1 MERCKDVFDMSGC
14 RNLCDFVQK
23 NFKCSE
29 REAHI
34 LISKINFFKRVEDG
48 AEMLSF
54 VLENLKDKDLRWKKI
69 NFDKVDLD
77 FLAFLDELKT
87 EAILDGYEWTTDRLY
102 DSVIDALETAYDSY
116 LLSKEEF

>member
-1 MERCKDVFDMSGC
+1 MEIYKDVFDMSGC
-14 RNLCDFVQK
+14 RNLYDFVQK

-34 LISKINFFKRVEDG
+34 LISKIDFFERVESG

-69 NFDKVDLD
+69 DLDKIDLD
-77 FLAFLDELKT
+77 FLTFLDELKT

-102 DSVIDALETAYDSY
+102 DSVIDALETATATE
-116 LLSKEEF
+116 LGLI